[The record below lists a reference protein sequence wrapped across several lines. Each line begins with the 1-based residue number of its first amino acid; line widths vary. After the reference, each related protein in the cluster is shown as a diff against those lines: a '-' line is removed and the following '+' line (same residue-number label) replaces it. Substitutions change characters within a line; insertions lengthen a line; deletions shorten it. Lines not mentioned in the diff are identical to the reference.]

1 MVGIKSQIKDYQ
13 INSVLN
19 LESVLAGNII
29 LIGPCESGFF
39 FSFFFFNRRFIL
51 PRMQHQWLFIS
62 DRKWFTAYT
71 KIII

>member
-29 LIGPCESGFF
+29 LIGPYEKGVFLGGS
-39 FSFFFFNRRFIL
+39 
-51 PRMQHQWLFIS
+51 
-62 DRKWFTAYT
+62 
-71 KIII
+71 